1 MINKMLST
9 AISGLFSASQ
19 QINQASKNIT
29 GSESANTSGGSGS
42 AMPRDIIDIKLG
54 KVQYKANLAVIKAAD
69 EMAEELLKTVDKE
82 V

>member
-19 QINQASKNIT
+19 RVNQASENIT
-29 GSESANTSGGSGS
+29 RPETANASGVGGSS
-42 AMPRDIIDIKLG
+42 MPQDIIDIKLG
-54 KVQYKANLAVIKAAD
+54 EAEYKANLAVIKTAD
-69 EMAEELLKTVDKE
+69 EMMDELLDAVDKE